1 MTATS
6 AQPGAAQPVG
16 RSRSGRGERL
26 LRARPGDPVWAR
38 PALLGLLVGTGLL
51 YLAGLSRNGWG
62 NEFYAAAVQ
71 AGTKSWKA
79 FLFGSLDSSNFI
91 TVDKPA
97 GFLWPME
104 LSARVFGLNSWS
116 LLIPQA
122 LEGVAT
128 VGVLYT
134 TVRRWFGPLAGLIAG
149 AIMALTPVATLM
161 FRFDNPDALLVLLIT
176 LAAYATTRAIESG
189 RTRWLVLA
197 GAFVGLGFLAKQLAA
212 FTVLPGLALGYLWA
226 GPPKI
231 GKRIWQL
238 LAGGAAMVGAAGWWV
253 AIVLLT
259 PASSR
264 PYVGGSTDNN
274 FLNLTF
280 NYNGFGRITGN
291 GGGGPGGTI
300 PRDLERILPGS
311 GRDIAGPGGG
321 IGGGFG
327 GATGITRLFQADFG
341 GQIAWLLPAAL
352 LALAAMLWL
361 SRRAPRTDR
370 TRAAALVWGGWLLV
384 TGLVFSYMSGI
395 IHPYYTIA
403 LAPAIGA
410 LVGIGSVE
418 LWRVRHAWFAC
429 AVLAAGLA
437 ITAIW
442 AWILLDRS
450 PGWFPWL
457 RVVIVIAG
465 AAAAGMILARR
476 ALRPT
481 AGWRRTVLAAAPV
494 PLALIG
500 GLGAPLAYS
509 MDTAATTQSG
519 AVPSAGP
526 TVAGSFGIPGAR
538 SGFPGGADRRLPAG
552 AGGGFGG
559 QASISATVAKLLE
572 AGASGY
578 RWAAATV
585 SSTSA
590 ASIELGSNG
599 VPVMAI
605 GGFSG
610 SDPAPSLAEFEKLV
624 SGHQIHYFVSGGAGG
639 GFGGFAGPPGESGAS
654 RAPDFAASP
663 DGDPPAGFAAAGGPG
678 GGSGDASQITSW
690 VEAHFKSETVGGTTV
705 YDLSSPKAAGTGSAA
720 TGSAGT
726 GTAPPGAGP
735 GTGTMPAK
743 PPAEGGFPPPHS
755 RCRAAAVSRL
765 RSGKSKALARTEAW
779 FPATAGRALT
789 R

>member
-1 MTATS
+1 
-6 AQPGAAQPVG
+6 
-16 RSRSGRGERL
+16 
-26 LRARPGDPVWAR
+26 
-38 PALLGLLVGTGLL
+38 
-51 YLAGLSRNGWG
+51 
-62 NEFYAAAVQ
+62 
-71 AGTKSWKA
+71 
-79 FLFGSLDSSNFI
+79 
-91 TVDKPA
+91 
-97 GFLWPME
+97 ME

-134 TVRRWFGPLAGLIAG
+134 TVRRWFGPPAGLIAG
-149 AIMALTPVATLM
+149 AIVALTPVATLM

-231 GKRIWQL
+231 GKRIWHCWPRCRD
-238 LAGGAAMVGAAGWWV
+238 GGRRG
-253 AIVLLT
+253 L
-259 PASSR
+259 
-264 PYVGGSTDNN
+264 VGGDRHAHPGLRPPLRRRFHRHN

-291 GGGGPGGTI
+291 GGGGFGGTI

-311 GRDIAGPGGG
+311 GRGNPGPGGG
-321 IGGGFG
+321 IGGAFG

-361 SRRAPRTDR
+361 SRRALRTDR

-418 LWRVRHAWFAC
+418 LWRVRHTWFAC
-429 AVLAAGLA
+429 AVLAAGLV

-442 AWILLDRS
+442 AWVLLDRS

-457 RVVIVIAG
+457 RVVIITASV
-465 AAAAGMILARR
+465 AAAGMILARR
-476 ALRPT
+476 ALRPA

-494 PLALIG
+494 SLALIA
-500 GLGAPLAYS
+500 GLGGPLAYS
-509 MDTAATTQSG
+509 MDTTVTTQTG

-526 TVAGSFGIPGAR
+526 RWRGPSAPRGLAPGREFPGAR
-538 SGFPGGADRRLPAG
+538 SGFPGGTDGRLPAG
-552 AGGGFGG
+552 AGSGFGG
-559 QASISATVAKLLE
+559 QASVSTALAKLLE
-572 AGASGY
+572 AGGI
-578 RWAAATV
+578 R
-585 SSTSA
+585 
-590 ASIELGSNG
+590 L
-599 VPVMAI
+599 PVGRGHGQQRGLDRTGQQRRPGHGDRRFLRIRPGAEP
-605 GGFSG
+605 GQVREARLRAP
-610 SDPAPSLAEFEKLV
+610 DPLLRERRRGWRVRPV
-624 SGHQIHYFVSGGAGG
+624 R
-639 GFGGFAGPPGESGAS
+639 GPPGESGAS
-654 RAPDFAASP
+654 RASGSAA
-663 DGDPPAGFAAAGGPG
+663 DPGGGVPAGFAAAGSPG
-678 GGSGDASQITSW
+678 GGSGDAS
-690 VEAHFKSETVGGTTV
+690 G
-705 YDLSSPKAAGTGSAA
+705 SPPGSRRTLRARPSAA
-720 TGSAGT
+720 PPFTTSARPRPP
-726 GTAPPGAGP
+726 ARDPPGRD
-735 GTGTMPAK
+735 
-743 PPAEGGFPPPHS
+743 PPAGDSPARRGCRNRQCRRS
-755 RCRAAAVSRL
+755 RRL
-765 RSGKSKALARTEAW
+765 RAGSRPAAIAGSPGRIPSHPVFNGWRRARHSFT
-779 FPATAGRALT
+779 PRGGRWPSC
-789 R
+789 RRGPRD

>member
-104 LSARVFGLNSWS
+104 LSARVFGMNSWS
-116 LLIPQA
+116 LLVPQA

-149 AIMALTPVATLM
+149 AIMALTPVAALM

-259 PASSR
+259 PASDR

-274 FLNLTF
+274 ILNLTF
-280 NYNGFGRITGN
+280 NYNGFGRLTGTE
-291 GGGGPGGTI
+291 GGFGGTI
-300 PRDLERILPGS
+300 PRDFERILSGS
-311 GRDIAGPGGG
+311 GRGNPGPGGG
-321 IGGGFG
+321 IGGAFG

-361 SRRAPRTDR
+361 SRRAPQTDR

-457 RVVIVIAG
+457 RVAIVIAG

-500 GLGAPLAYS
+500 GLGAPMAYS

-552 AGGGFGG
+552 AGGGSGG
-559 QASISATVAKLLE
+559 QASISARVAKLLE

-605 GGFSG
+605 GGFSA

-639 GFGGFAGPPGESGAS
+639 GFGGLAGPPGESGAS
-654 RAPDFAASP
+654 RASDFAASP
-663 DGDPPAGFAAAGGPG
+663 DVGAHAGFAAAGGPG

-690 VEAHFKSETVGGTTV
+690 VEAHFKRETVGGTTV
-705 YDLSSPKAAGTGSAA
+705 YDLSSPKAGGAGSAG

-726 GTAPPGAGP
+726 GTAPRGAGP
-735 GTGTMPAK
+735 GTGTMPAR
-743 PPAEGGFPPPHS
+743 PPAEGGFPPPQ
-755 RCRAAAVSRL
+755 
-765 RSGKSKALARTEAW
+765 
-779 FPATAGRALT
+779 
-789 R
+789 

>member
-6 AQPGAAQPVG
+6 AQPGAAQPFG
-16 RSRSGRGERL
+16 RSRSGRGERM

-197 GAFVGLGFLAKQLAA
+197 GAFAGLGFLAKQLAA

-259 PASSR
+259 PASGR

-300 PRDLERILPGS
+300 PRDIERILSGS

-341 GQIAWLLPAAL
+341 GQIGWLLPAAL

-410 LVGIGSVE
+410 LAGIGSVQ

-429 AVLAAGLA
+429 AVLAAGLV
-437 ITAIW
+437 ITVIW

-465 AAAAGMILARR
+465 VAAAGMILARR
-476 ALRPT
+476 ALRPA
-481 AGWRRTVLAAAPV
+481 AGWRRAVLAAAPV
-494 PLALIG
+494 PLALIA
-500 GLGAPLAYS
+500 GLGASLAYS
-509 MDTAATTQSG
+509 MDTSATTQSG

-526 TVAGSFGIPGAR
+526 TVAGSFGIPGGGRALGR
-538 SGFPGGADRRLPAG
+538 DFPGAPSGLPG
-552 AGGGFGG
+552 GTDGRVPAGGGFGG
-559 QASISATVAKLLE
+559 QASINAKLARLLE

-585 SSTSA
+585 TSSSA

-610 SDPAPSLAEFEKLV
+610 TDPAPSLAEFEKLV

-639 GFGGFAGPPGESGAS
+639 GFAGVPGESGAS
-654 RAPDFAASP
+654 RASGSAADP
-663 DGDPPAGFAAAGGPG
+663 DGGVPAGFAAAGGPG
-678 GGSGDASQITSW
+678 GGSRNASQITSW

-705 YDLSSPKAAGTGSAA
+705 YDLSSPKAAGTGPAS
-720 TGSAGT
+720 TGPAST

-743 PPAEGGFPPPHS
+743 TSAGGGFPPS
-755 RCRAAAVSRL
+755 
-765 RSGKSKALARTEAW
+765 
-779 FPATAGRALT
+779 
-789 R
+789 

>member
-6 AQPGAAQPVG
+6 AQPGAAQPFG
-16 RSRSGRGERL
+16 RSRSGRRERM
-26 LRARPGDPVWAR
+26 LRGRPGDPVWAR

-128 VGVLYT
+128 VGVLYA

-149 AIMALTPVATLM
+149 TVMALTPVATLM

-176 LAAYATTRAIESG
+176 LAAYATTRAVESG

-197 GAFVGLGFLAKQLAA
+197 GTFVGLGFLAKQLAA

-238 LAGGAAMVGAAGWWV
+238 LAGGAAMVAAAGWWV

-291 GGGGPGGTI
+291 GGGFGGTI
-300 PRDLERILPGS
+300 PRDLERLLPRA
-311 GRDIAGPGGG
+311 GREIAGPGGG

-352 LALAAMLWL
+352 LALTAMLWL

-429 AVLAAGLA
+429 AVLAAGLV

-457 RVVIVIAG
+457 RVVIVVAG
-465 AAAAGMILARR
+465 VAAAGMIAARR

-481 AGWRRTVLAAAPV
+481 AGWRRTVLATAPV
-494 PLALIG
+494 PLALIC
-500 GLGAPLAYS
+500 GLGASLAYS
-509 MDTAATTQSG
+509 TDTAATAKSG

-526 TVAGSFGIPGAR
+526 AVAGSFGIPGAR
-538 SGFPGGADRRLPAG
+538 SGFPEGAAGRLPAG
-552 AGGGFGG
+552 GGGFGG
-559 QASISATVAKLLE
+559 QAGISVTVAKLLE

-590 ASIELGSNG
+590 ASMELGSNG

-639 GFGGFAGPPGESGAS
+639 GFAGPPGESGAS
-654 RAPDFAASP
+654 RAPDYAGP
-663 DGDPPAGFAAAGGPG
+663 YGDPPAGFAAAGGPG
-678 GGSGDASQITSW
+678 GGSGDASKITSW

-705 YDLSSPKAAGTGSAA
+705 YDLSSPKAVG

-726 GTAPPGAGP
+726 GTAPPGARP

-743 PPAEGGFPPPHS
+743 PSAEGGFPAP
-755 RCRAAAVSRL
+755 
-765 RSGKSKALARTEAW
+765 
-779 FPATAGRALT
+779 
-789 R
+789 

>member
-116 LLIPQA
+116 LLVPQA

-149 AIMALTPVATLM
+149 AIMALTPVAALM

-259 PASSR
+259 PASDR

-274 FLNLTF
+274 ILNLTF
-280 NYNGFGRITGN
+280 NYNGFGRLTGN
-291 GGGGPGGTI
+291 GGGGFGGTI
-300 PRDLERILPGS
+300 PRDLERILSGS
-311 GRDIAGPGGG
+311 GRGIPRPGGG

-384 TGLVFSYMSGI
+384 TALVFSYMSGI

-457 RVVIVIAG
+457 RVAIVIAG

-552 AGGGFGG
+552 AGDGIRRAGQYQRHCG
-559 QASISATVAKLLE
+559 QA
-572 AGASGY
+572 
-578 RWAAATV
+578 
-585 SSTSA
+585 
-590 ASIELGSNG
+590 
-599 VPVMAI
+599 
-605 GGFSG
+605 
-610 SDPAPSLAEFEKLV
+610 
-624 SGHQIHYFVSGGAGG
+624 AGG
-639 GFGGFAGPPGESGAS
+639 RGVRLPVGRGHGQLHQRGLDRTGQQRRPGHGDRRFLRIRPGAEPGRVREARL
-654 RAPDFAASP
+654 RAPDSLLRERRR
-663 DGDPPAGFAAAGGPG
+663 GWRVRRVRRPARRIRRFQGVRLRRQPG
-678 GGSGDASQITSW
+678 RR
-690 VEAHFKSETVGGTTV
+690 
-705 YDLSSPKAAGTGSAA
+705 
-720 TGSAGT
+720 
-726 GTAPPGAGP
+726 
-735 GTGTMPAK
+735 PACRV
-743 PPAEGGFPPPHS
+743 
-755 RCRAAAVSRL
+755 RCRGRPGRRL
-765 RSGKSKALARTEAW
+765 RRRIPDHLLGRGAL
-779 FPATAGRALT
+779 
-789 R
+789 

>member
-6 AQPGAAQPVG
+6 AQPGAAQPAG

-116 LLIPQA
+116 LLVPQA

-149 AIMALTPVATLM
+149 AIMALTPVAALM

-259 PASSR
+259 PASDR

-274 FLNLTF
+274 ILNLTF
-280 NYNGFGRITGN
+280 NYNGFGRLTGN
-291 GGGGPGGTI
+291 GGGGFGGTI
-300 PRDLERILPGS
+300 PRDLERILSGS
-311 GRDIAGPGGG
+311 GRGIPGPGGG
-321 IGGGFG
+321 IGGAFG

-418 LWRVRHAWFAC
+418 LWRVRHTWFAC

-442 AWILLDRS
+442 AWVLLDRS

-465 AAAAGMILARR
+465 VAAAGMILARR
-476 ALRPT
+476 ALRPA

-509 MDTAATTQSG
+509 MDTAATTQSRG
-519 AVPSAGP
+519 GPVRRAHGGRILRHPRRAGRSAVTSPALRPDSRAAQTG
-526 TVAGSFGIPGAR
+526 
-538 SGFPGGADRRLPAG
+538 RLPAG

-559 QASISATVAKLLE
+559 QASISATLAKLLE

-610 SDPAPSLAEFEKLV
+610 TDPAPSLAEFEKLV

-654 RAPDFAASP
+654 GRPT
-663 DGDPPAGFAAAGGPG
+663 PPPGRRRHARRVPPRGPG

-705 YDLSSPKAAGTGSAA
+705 YDLSSPKAGGA
-720 TGSAGT
+720 GSAGA

-735 GTGTMPAK
+735 GTGIPAGK
-743 PPAEGGFPPPHS
+743 PPAEGGFPPPQ
-755 RCRAAAVSRL
+755 
-765 RSGKSKALARTEAW
+765 
-779 FPATAGRALT
+779 
-789 R
+789 

>member
-16 RSRSGRGERL
+16 PSRSGRGERL
-26 LRARPGDPVWAR
+26 LWARPGDPLWAR

-116 LLIPQA
+116 LLVPQA

-134 TVRRWFGPLAGLIAG
+134 TVRRWFGPPAGLIAG
-149 AIMALTPVATLM
+149 AVMALTPVAALM

-189 RTRWLVLA
+189 RTRWLALA
-197 GAFVGLGFLAKQLAA
+197 GAVVGLGFLAKQLAA
-212 FTVLPGLALGYLWA
+212 FTVVPGLALAYLWA
-226 GPPKI
+226 GPPKL
-231 GKRIWQL
+231 GKRVWQL
-238 LAGGAAMVGAAGWWV
+238 LAGAAAMVAAAGWWV

-259 PASSR
+259 PAAGR

-274 FLNLTF
+274 ILNLTF
-280 NYNGFGRITGN
+280 NYNGFGRLTGN
-291 GGGGPGGTI
+291 GGGFGGGAI
-300 PRDLERILPGS
+300 PREYERILSGS
-311 GRDIAGPGGG
+311 GRDIRGPGGG
-321 IGGGFG
+321 AGGGFG

-395 IHPYYTIA
+395 IHPYYTVA

-418 LWRVRHAWFAC
+418 LWRVRHTWFAC
-429 AVLAAGLA
+429 AVLAAGLL

-442 AWILLDRS
+442 AWALLDRS

-465 AAAAGMILARR
+465 AAAGLILARR
-476 ALRPT
+476 AFRPA
-481 AGWRRTVLAAAPV
+481 AGWRRTVLAAAPA
-494 PLALIG
+494 PLALIA
-500 GLGAPLAYS
+500 GLGGPLAYS
-509 MDTAATTQSG
+509 MDTTATTSTG

-526 TVAGSFGIPGAR
+526 AVAGSFGPGGGPAPGR
-538 SGFPGGADRRLPAG
+538 ELPGGASGRPGGTTGRGSAG

-559 QASISATVAKLLE
+559 QASVSTALAKLLE
-572 AGASGY
+572 GGASGY
-578 RWAAATV
+578 RWAAAAV
-585 SSTSA
+585 GSTST
-590 ASIELGSNG
+590 ASMELGSNG

-610 SDPAPSLAEFEKLV
+610 SDPAPSLAGFEKLV
-624 SGHQIHYFVSGGAGG
+624 SRHQIHYFVSGGGA
-639 GFGGFAGPPGESGAS
+639 GGFAGVPGRSGAS
-654 RAPDFAASP
+654 GPVGADERGSTP
-663 DGDPPAGFAAAGGPG
+663 GGFAAGGPG

-690 VEAHFKSETVGGTTV
+690 VEAHFKSQTVDGTTV
-705 YDLSSPKAAGTGSAA
+705 YNLSSPKAGAGSIVPGTASSGAPAQPASPQARVPRPSGSA
-720 TGSAGT
+720 
-726 GTAPPGAGP
+726 PPS
-735 GTGTMPAK
+735 
-743 PPAEGGFPPPHS
+743 PPASFRP
-755 RCRAAAVSRL
+755 
-765 RSGKSKALARTEAW
+765 SG
-779 FPATAGRALT
+779 
-789 R
+789 

>member
-26 LRARPGDPVWAR
+26 LRARPGDPVWDR

-128 VGVLYT
+128 VGVLYA

-238 LAGGAAMVGAAGWWV
+238 LVGGAAMVGAAGWWV

-311 GRDIAGPGGG
+311 GPAIAGPGGG

-341 GQIAWLLPAAL
+341 GQIAWLMPAAL

-370 TRAAALVWGGWLLV
+370 TRAAALVWGGWLLL

-481 AGWRRTVLAAAPV
+481 AGWRRTVLAAAAV
-494 PLALIG
+494 PLALIC

-509 MDTAATTQSG
+509 TDTAATAKSG

-538 SGFPGGADRRLPAG
+538 SGFPGGADRRLPAA

-559 QASISATVAKLLE
+559 QASISITLAKRLE

-624 SGHQIHYFVSGGAGG
+624 SGHQIHYFVSGGVG
-639 GFGGFAGPPGESGAS
+639 GGFAGPPGESGAS
-654 RAPDFAASP
+654 RAPDYAGP
-663 DGDPPAGFAAAGGPG
+663 YGDPPAGFAAAGGPG

-690 VEAHFKSETVGGTTV
+690 VEAHFKSETVGSTTV
-705 YDLSSPKAAGTGSAA
+705 YDLSSPKAAATGSAA

-726 GTAPPGAGP
+726 GTAPPGARP

-743 PPAEGGFPPPHS
+743 PPAEGGFPPP
-755 RCRAAAVSRL
+755 
-765 RSGKSKALARTEAW
+765 
-779 FPATAGRALT
+779 
-789 R
+789 